1 MLNISENS
9 VAHRINPRKYSS
21 LRSFEDENETRRRPK
36 RLLLIF
42 VVVCVVLIFLPWTQN
57 IQANGQVTSR
67 HPSNRPQD
75 LQSVISGRIE
85 KWHVAEGDFIE
96 KGDTL
101 LTLSEVKDSYFD
113 PDLLV
118 RTREQIKAKKASRQS
133 YREKA
138 EALADQITALTEAR
152 KLKLSQ
158 AANKRRMSALKVEA
172 DSVTLIAQQNQDS
185 IALNQYRRAQR
196 LYEQGLY
203 SQTDLENR
211 RQKWQEARAKRISA
225 ERKLLSS
232 RNGLL
237 NAELEINN
245 LAADFRQKISKARSE
260 RLSALSNQ
268 YTAEAEISKLKNQ
281 LANYQIRR
289 GNYFVKAPQDG
300 YFTQGINTGVGET
313 IKEGTRIATIMPAS
327 LDLAVEMYVRPI
339 DLPLLN
345 KGQPVR
351 IQFDGWPAVF
361 FSGWPGVSF
370 GTFGGRIV
378 AIDRFA
384 SRQGKFRVLVSPD
397 PADQPWPEALRVGG
411 GALTFTL
418 LKDVPIWYEVWRQI
432 NGFPPEFYQFDK
444 QSMPSGNKKAKK

>member
-21 LRSFEDENETRRRPK
+21 LRSFDEEKGSPRPR

-42 VVVCVVLIFLPWTQN
+42 LVVLVVIFFLPWTQN
-57 IQANGQVTSR
+57 IQANGQVTSL

-85 KWHVAEGDFIE
+85 KWHVAEGNYIE

-101 LTLSEVKDSYFD
+101 LTLSEVKDAYFD
-113 PDLLV
+113 PQLLE
-118 RTREQIKAKKASRQS
+118 RTAEQIKAKEAARAS

-138 EALADQITALTEAR
+138 EALDDQIQALVQAR
-152 KLKLSQ
+152 KLKLAQ
-158 AANKRRMSALKVEA
+158 AQNKRRMAVLKVQS
-172 DSVTLIAQQNQDS
+172 DSVTLIAAQNQDS
-185 IALNQYRRAQR
+185 IALNQYHRAQR
-196 LYEQGLY
+196 LYAQGLY

-225 ERKLLSS
+225 ERKLLRS
-232 RNGLL
+232 RNALL

-245 LAADFRQKISKARSE
+245 LAAEFRQKISKTRSE
-260 RLSALSNQ
+260 RLSALSAQ
-268 YTAEAEISKLKNQ
+268 YTAEAEISKLNNQ
-281 LANYQIRR
+281 LANYRIRR
-289 GNYFVKAPQDG
+289 GYYYVRAPQDG
-300 YFTQGINTGVGET
+300 YFTQGIQTGVGET
-313 IKEGTRIATIMPAS
+313 IKQGARIATIMPAQV
-327 LDLAVEMYVRPI
+327 DLAVEMYVRPI

-345 KGQPVR
+345 LGQPVR

-384 SRQGKFRVLVSPD
+384 TRQGKFRILVEPD
-397 PADQPWPEALRVGG
+397 PAEQPWPEALRVGG

-418 LKDVPIWYEVWRQI
+418 LKEVPIWYEIWRQI
-432 NGFPPEFYQFDK
+432 NGFPPEFYQFDQPPAPPK
-444 QSMPSGNKKAKK
+444 TKK